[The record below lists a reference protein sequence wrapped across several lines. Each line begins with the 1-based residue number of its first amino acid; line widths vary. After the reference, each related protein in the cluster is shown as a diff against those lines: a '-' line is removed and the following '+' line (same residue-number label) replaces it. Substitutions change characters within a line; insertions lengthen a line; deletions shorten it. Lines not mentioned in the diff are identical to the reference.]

1 MKISPLFVPR
11 NDDVDQLV
19 ADYPFAQIVSF
30 NEGSP
35 VCTPLPLLLERSEN
49 ESWLVGHFA
58 KANPHVGML
67 KRNPRALA
75 VFMGPH
81 GYISPSWMRDRTQAP
96 TWNYATAHFEVD
108 VVFEEDDAS
117 AHAALDKLVFHLEK
131 GRSRQWDATEMG
143 ARYERLASAV
153 IAFKAK
159 VLSLDAKFKL
169 GQNERPDVLSDIF
182 DGLHDT
188 GQSSLL
194 AAMRVANPGQ
204 G

>member
-1 MKISPLFVPR
+1 MKISPLFVPPS
-11 NDDVDQLV
+11 DDVDQLV
-19 ADYPFAQIVSF
+19 ADYPFAQLVSI
-30 NEGSP
+30 NEGSS

-75 VFMGPH
+75 IFMGPH
-81 GYISPSWMRDRTQAP
+81 GYISPSWMNDRTQAP

-108 VVFEEDDAS
+108 VAFEEDTTAVHS
-117 AHAALDKLVFHLEK
+117 ALDKLVSHLEN
-131 GRSRQWDATEMG
+131 GRPRQWDAKEMG

-159 VLSLDAKFKL
+159 VRFVDAKFKL
-169 GQNERPDVLSDIF
+169 GQNERSDVLSDIF
-182 DGLHDT
+182 DGLQDT
-188 GQSSLL
+188 GQTSLL

-204 G
+204 